1 MDEEKKENHEPKET
15 LRMKPIYL
23 GKEKLWLTVSDIL
36 TLTMI
41 IVDMLYWGGNLSIA
55 SGYMITGNIA
65 VVFIA
70 YISYEMKR
78 RVKKRTLRKLKRV
91 KDGATSQES
100 QR

>member
-1 MDEEKKENHEPKET
+1 MDAEKKDNHEPKPP

-23 GKEKLWLTVSDIL
+23 GNEKLWLTFSDLL

-91 KDGATSQES
+91 KDEATSQES